1 MTEKQKYLLQLFRE
15 IDEICK
21 KHNLRYVMAGGSLI
35 GVVRNEGFI
44 PWDDDVDIYM
54 PKADWDKL
62 VELAPKELPPH
73 RAVQCVDTDRNYTNT
88 FPRYAST
95 NTCAIHRHQIK
106 THWIALGFWCC
117 LFRNSCSTIFSWLSF
132 HLL

>member
-1 MTEKQKYLLQLFRE
+1 MNNERGNSMTEKQKHLLQLFRE

-73 RAVQCVDTDRNYTNT
+73 RAVQ
-88 FPRYAST
+88 
-95 NTCAIHRHQIK
+95 
-106 THWIALGFWCC
+106 
-117 LFRNSCSTIFSWLSF
+117 
-132 HLL
+132 